1 MIPYQVLIDE
11 LLIGETPKEKYEN
24 LLAMK
29 EILKNIAY
37 PQRGSKYEDMRI
49 YEFAQE
55 IQDKFSVNE
64 LEGI

>member
-1 MIPYQVLIDE
+1 MIPYQTLIDN
-11 LLIGETPKEKYEN
+11 LLVGETPKEKYDN
-24 LLAMK
+24 LVAMF

-37 PQRGSKYEDMRI
+37 PKRGSKYEDMRI

-64 LEGI
+64 LEA

>member
-37 PQRGSKYEDMRI
+37 PQRGSKYEFMDVHG
-49 YEFAQE
+49 FAQE
-55 IQDKFSVNE
+55 IQDKFSIDE
-64 LEGI
+64 LGVI

>member
-37 PQRGSKYEDMRI
+37 PERNSEYENMRI

-64 LEGI
+64 LE